1 MSQFFILFGL
11 HLENLLKAVVTLH
24 KKKKRKKKKTENH
37 TILHTVLEGVPRPQ
51 DEDPLV

>member
-11 HLENLLKAVVTLH
+11 HLENLLKAVVTLL
-24 KKKKRKKKKTENH
+24 KKKKEKKKTENH